1 MATLTTNNQVLALPK
16 PSISEQNSNWKVV
29 SKRKPRK
36 NRHFKV
42 PRASQRGKEAERLSN
57 GSRKGAQMKW
67 EASAKHA
74 KSSFR
79 ETGKLVHK
87 NVFSGG
93 TPPRT
98 GWFPFGIILVSF
110 LCFLWFFV
118 ACNLNLFEPGLV
130 FETKARKKR
139 GNSV

>member
-1 MATLTTNNQVLALPK
+1 MILATLTTNNLVFALPK
-16 PSISEQNSNWKVV
+16 LSISEQNSHAKVV
-29 SKRKPRK
+29 PKREPRK

-42 PRASQRGKEAERLSN
+42 PRASPKGKEAERLSN

-93 TPPRT
+93 TPPPHRLV
-98 GWFPFGIILVSF
+98 PFWNYFGVIF
-110 LCFLWFFV
+110 MFFLWFFV

-130 FETKARKKR
+130 FETKARNKTR
-139 GNSV
+139 